1 MEKINFKVLMVRKG
15 VNKLMC
21 RVVYQEQDCR
31 MSEQYG
37 RVIIRNIDCVELRA
51 ESNVIFL
58 RGCGN
63 PHEVFYDFVTESDCE
78 EFLNNVK
85 EANKIYHELPV

>member
-21 RVVYQEQDCR
+21 RVVYQEQYDY

-37 RVIIRNIDCVELRA
+37 RVIIRNLDCVELRA
-51 ESNVIFL
+51 ENNLIFL

-63 PHEVFYDFVTESDCE
+63 PHEVFYDIVTERDGE

-85 EANKIYHELPV
+85 EANRIYHELPV